1 MKKQPPPLE
10 LQLIGNEVA
19 IRWADDSES
28 YLPFE
33 FLRRHSPSAE
43 NIGEKDIFGNQYG
56 GDGPKSFPGVTVSGW
71 DLVGNYAVAFHF
83 SDGHR
88 SGIYSWNYLK
98 EIAVKVDGE

>member
-19 IRWADDSES
+19 IRWAEGAES

-33 FLRRHSPSAE
+33 FLRQYSPSAE

-56 GDGPKSFPGVTVSGW
+56 GDGPDSFPGVTVTGW
-71 DLVGNYAVAFHF
+71 NFVGNYAVAFHF

-88 SGIYSWNYLK
+88 TGIYSWDYLK
-98 EIAVKVDGE
+98 MIAAKLE